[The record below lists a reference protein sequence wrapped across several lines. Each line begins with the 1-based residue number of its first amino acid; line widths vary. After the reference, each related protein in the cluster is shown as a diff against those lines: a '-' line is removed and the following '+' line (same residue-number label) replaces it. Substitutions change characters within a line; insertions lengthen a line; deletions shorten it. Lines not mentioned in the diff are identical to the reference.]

1 MLCHRHTTLI
11 ICLLINPTLNHILIK
26 QRVDVFTFECGGF
39 FVHVDIIHELLE
51 GFLLISVEG
60 EDFVEETVVA
70 LLAEEEEF
78 VDFVGVGDGGLQG

>member
-1 MLCHRHTTLI
+1 M
-11 ICLLINPTLNHILIK
+11 
-26 QRVDVFTFECGGF
+26 
-39 FVHVDIIHELLE
+39 HVDIIHELLE